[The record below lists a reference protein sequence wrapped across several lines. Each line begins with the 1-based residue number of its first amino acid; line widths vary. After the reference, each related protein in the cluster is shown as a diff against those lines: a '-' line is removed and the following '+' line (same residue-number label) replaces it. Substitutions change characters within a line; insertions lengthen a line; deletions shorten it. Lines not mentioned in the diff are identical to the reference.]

1 MDCVEFVERVIGI
14 KLLQHQKKLLKTLEI
29 HKNDVM
35 VMGPITGRIYFFPK
49 QEVVCINERT
59 V

>member
-1 MDCVEFVERVIGI
+1 MDCVEFTERVIGI

-35 VMGPITGRIYFFPK
+35 VISPITGRIYFVPK
-49 QEVVCINERT
+49 SDLKGKDL
-59 V
+59 